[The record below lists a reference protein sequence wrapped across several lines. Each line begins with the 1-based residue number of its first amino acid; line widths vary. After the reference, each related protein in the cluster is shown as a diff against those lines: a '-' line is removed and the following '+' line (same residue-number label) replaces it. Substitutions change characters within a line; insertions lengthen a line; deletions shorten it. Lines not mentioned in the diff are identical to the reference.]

1 MRRISR
7 RTFTT
12 TTIAACGLLAAGGP
26 AALAG
31 QGNLIRRRI
40 PSSGEMLPIVGLG
53 TNRYGVGPGAE
64 ERAPLRDAL
73 ARFHEWGGRVID
85 TAPGYRTSERVLGDL
100 IGDLGLRDEL
110 FLATKVDR
118 DGGRDDSLAQMRESA
133 SNLGTDTIDL
143 MQVHNLRDW
152 ENNVPLLQELRDDG
166 RFRYIGITTSRSSQ
180 YAEMEKAMRRH
191 DLDFIQVDYSLEQRE
206 AAERLLP
213 LAADR
218 GMAVML
224 NRTFG
229 GGRLFGAVGD
239 QALPAWAEDLAIT
252 SWAQFLLKY
261 ALSHPAATVAIP
273 GMTKA
278 RHVDDN
284 FGAAQGP
291 MPDAAQRRRMEQF
304 FDAL

>member
-1 MRRISR
+1 MHRISR
-7 RTFTT
+7 RDFTKT
-12 TTIAACGLLAAGGP
+12 TLAACSLVAAGGP

-31 QGNLIRRRI
+31 PANIIRREI
-40 PSSGEMLPIVGLG
+40 PSSGEAIPIMGLG
-53 TNRYGVGPGAE
+53 TNRYGVGDSADA
-64 ERAPLRDAL
+64 RAPLREAL
-73 ARFHEWGGRVID
+73 ARFHEWGGSVVD
-85 TAPGYRTSERVLGDL
+85 TAPSYRTSESVLGDL
-100 IGDLGLRDEL
+100 VSDLGIREDL
-110 FLATKVDR
+110 FIATKVDR
-118 DGGRDDSLAQMRESA
+118 DSGRDDSLAQAGESA
-133 SNLGTDTIDL
+133 RKLQTDSIDL

-152 ENNVPLLQELRDDG
+152 ANNIPLLQELKEDG
-166 RFRYIGITTSRSSQ
+166 RIRYVGITTSRSSQ
-180 YAEMEKAMRRH
+180 YQDMENAMKRH

-229 GGRLFGAVGD
+229 GGRLFSAVGSRP
-239 QALPAWAEDLAIT
+239 LPDWAGELQIS

-261 ALSHPAATVAIP
+261 ALSHPAVTVAIP

-291 MPDAAQRRRMEQF
+291 MPDAAQRRRMEAV